1 MIRRNKY
8 LNLLIKNR
16 DNGFPKVITG
26 IRMCGKSYLLKEIY
40 KTYLLENFVNENDI
54 LILELDDDRNILYR
68 DPLILGEYVRKFC
81 VGKKMCY
88 VFLDEVQKI
97 FPIINPALTEGKH
110 IPAKKDDEQII
121 SFVDVILG
129 LSREKNIDLYVTG
142 SNSKMLSSDIIT
154 EFRDKAVNI
163 QLKPL
168 SFEEFSEYKGGSK
181 TDALL
186 EYMQFGGLPLA
197 VLKSESEKKDYLKN
211 LFEMTYFKDII
222 ERNKLKKT
230 SSLDELC
237 NLISSL
243 TGQLIN
249 AEKIANTFQS
259 VKKEQI
265 NKLTVEKYI
274 GYFIDSFLIQEA
286 KRYDLKGRTEIGA
299 LRKYYFLDTGLR
311 NARLNFAFPDEGQML
326 ENIVYNELIYNGYS
340 VNIGTFDTVTKDKNG
355 KSVRKTSEVD
365 FFAKRGTNQFYIQVC
380 ASLAD
385 TTTRA
390 REVRPFLQLNDQ
402 VRKIIVTGQ
411 NVNEN
416 LDENGF
422 IIIGAIDFLLRFIK

>member
-1 MIRRNKY
+1 M
-8 LNLLIKNR
+8 
-16 DNGFPKVITG
+16 
-26 IRMCGKSYLLKEIY
+26 
-40 KTYLLENFVNENDI
+40 
-54 LILELDDDRNILYR
+54 
-68 DPLILGEYVRKFC
+68 
-81 VGKKMCY
+81 
-88 VFLDEVQKI
+88 DEVQKI
-97 FPIINPALTEGKH
+97 FPIINPGLTEGKH

-259 VKKEQI
+259 VKKEKI

>member
-26 IRMCGKSYLLKEIY
+26 IRRCGKSYLLKEIY

-154 EFRDKAVNI
+154 EFRDKAINI

>member
-26 IRMCGKSYLLKEIY
+26 IRRCGKSYLLKEIY

>member
-26 IRMCGKSYLLKEIY
+26 IRRCGKSYLLKEIY

-163 QLKPL
+163 QLL
-168 SFEEFSEYKGGSK
+168 MNY
-181 TDALL
+181 
-186 EYMQFGGLPLA
+186 
-197 VLKSESEKKDYLKN
+197 
-211 LFEMTYFKDII
+211 
-222 ERNKLKKT
+222 
-230 SSLDELC
+230 
-237 NLISSL
+237 
-243 TGQLIN
+243 
-249 AEKIANTFQS
+249 
-259 VKKEQI
+259 
-265 NKLTVEKYI
+265 
-274 GYFIDSFLIQEA
+274 
-286 KRYDLKGRTEIGA
+286 
-299 LRKYYFLDTGLR
+299 
-311 NARLNFAFPDEGQML
+311 
-326 ENIVYNELIYNGYS
+326 
-340 VNIGTFDTVTKDKNG
+340 
-355 KSVRKTSEVD
+355 
-365 FFAKRGTNQFYIQVC
+365 
-380 ASLAD
+380 
-385 TTTRA
+385 
-390 REVRPFLQLNDQ
+390 
-402 VRKIIVTGQ
+402 
-411 NVNEN
+411 
-416 LDENGF
+416 
-422 IIIGAIDFLLRFIK
+422 AI

>member
-26 IRMCGKSYLLKEIY
+26 IRRCGKSYLLKEIY
-40 KTYLLENFVNENDI
+40 KTYLLENSVNENDI

-97 FPIINPALTEGKH
+97 FPIINPGLTEGKH

-259 VKKEQI
+259 VKKEQM